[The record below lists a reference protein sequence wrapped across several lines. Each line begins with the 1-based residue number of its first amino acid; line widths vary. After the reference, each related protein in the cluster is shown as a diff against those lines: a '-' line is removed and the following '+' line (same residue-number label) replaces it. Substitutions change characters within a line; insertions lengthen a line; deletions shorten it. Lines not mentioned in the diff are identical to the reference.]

1 MSTPTPN
8 GFSLCVS
15 PCPTETNSDLWK
27 MMSRRGFRTRFANGY
42 TISVQFGTHNYCS
55 CRDTLRPLSSIQ
67 SDAYN
72 SWNDG
77 SSEDAEVAIIDAD
90 GEFVEFQS
98 NGDTVR
104 GYTSPDDLANIIAWV
119 VALAPKQKKVSV

>member
-1 MSTPTPN
+1 MSTSN

-27 MMSRRGFRTRFANGY
+27 MISRRGFRTRFANGY
-42 TISVQFGTHNYCS
+42 TISVQFGTYNYCS
-55 CRDTLRPLSSIQ
+55 CRDALRSPLPSIQ

-77 SSEDAEVAIIDAD
+77 SSEDAEVAIIDTD

-98 NGDTVR
+98 NGDKVR
-104 GYTSPDDLANIIAWV
+104 GHTTPDELAKIIAWV
-119 VALAPKQKKVSV
+119 VALSPKKVSV

>member
-1 MSTPTPN
+1 MSTSN

-27 MMSRRGFRTRFANGY
+27 TISCRGFRTRFANGY

-55 CRDTLRPLSSIQ
+55 CRDTLRPLSSLQQ
-67 SDAYN
+67 SDSYN
-72 SWNDG
+72 DWNDG

-98 NGDTVR
+98 NGDKVR
-104 GYTSPDDLANIIAWV
+104 GHTTPDELAKIIAWV
-119 VALAPKQKKVSV
+119 VALSPKKVSV